1 MFARLPIHQRCL
13 VDLGIHLGELW
24 YLTELNAWLKAH
36 ARSRFLLTAP
46 PLRLAATAPSQRDSV
61 TRLVGRIVGEPNLE
75 VQDVLRSQRAELRAA
90 LLNALRRGLP
100 SASVADLL
108 WGVEF
113 VWGALAFTLCNL
125 RQIEAG
131 TRGVCN
137 AAQTEKL
144 LAEMIRFF
152 SAGFR
157 ALARDKA
164 KA

>member
-1 MFARLPIHQRCL
+1 MKGFLYRSLTRRLEAATKGRRLPVEKIL
-13 VDLGIHLGELW
+13 EAMVL
-24 YLTELNAWLKAH
+24 
-36 ARSRFLLTAP
+36 P

-164 KA
+164 KG